1 MSSSPAA
8 KNRRRRARSR
18 SRVFV
23 VRTAGTRTVNRA
35 LVRSPD
41 KSVVGGR
48 LFYCAQTR
56 ACVCMNIYLVDVDK
70 RLSRLMGV

>member
-1 MSSSPAA
+1 MSSSPTE

-23 VRTAGTRTVNRA
+23 VRTAGTRTANQA

-56 ACVCMNIYLVDVDK
+56 A
-70 RLSRLMGV
+70 